1 MKTFI
6 TFGQAHTH
14 HVNGRTF
21 DCNCVAVI
29 HHTEPEEGREIAFEV
44 FGRKFCFEYP
54 ESIFDFDSMKFFP
67 RGLINLN
74 HPLPVEPDDELDD
87 GEFVSFIDEDKGEPL
102 WPDKTEDHVGEI
114 SRDDG
119 DYSNGDSDE

>member
-1 MKTFI
+1 MKTYV

-14 HVNGRTF
+14 HVNGKTF

-29 HHTEPEEGREIAFEV
+29 HHTKPEEGREIAFEV
-44 FGRKFCFEYP
+44 FGRNFCFVYP
-54 ESIFDFDSMKFFP
+54 EEHFDFEEMEYYP
-67 RGLINLN
+67 RGCIDLN
-74 HPLPVEPDDELDD
+74 QPIAEVDDDD
-87 GEFVSFIDEDKGEPL
+87 DIDEPL